1 MSLYTVKKLYHDPF
15 NMVQHILT
23 EVFITLCKVSLYI
36 VMLSSWLPRYAC
48 GFKQKEENTGKHREH
63 YKDIYAKIYV
73 IDI

>member
-23 EVFITLCKVSLYI
+23 EVFITLCKVS
-36 VMLSSWLPRYAC
+36 C
-48 GFKQKEENTGKHREH
+48 FKQKEENTGKHREH